1 MILSCQSIC
10 KSFGEKVILQ
20 DASFHIEERE
30 KAALIGNNGAGK
42 TTLLRIIM
50 QEISADSG
58 NVVIAKDKKIGY
70 LAQYQDIHGHHTIY
84 EELLTTKQYIL
95 DMEEK
100 IRTLEQEM
108 KYVAGEK
115 LESLMNSYT
124 RLTHQFELENGYAY
138 KSELTGVLK
147 GLGFTED
154 EFQKPVS
161 TLSGGQKTRVAL
173 GKLLLQKPD
182 LIILDEPTNH
192 LDMSSIS
199 WLETYLLN
207 YKGSVLIV
215 SHDRYFLDRIASKI
229 IEIDNT
235 KVTVFSGNYSDY
247 AAKKEQLRQ
256 AQRNAYLNQQAEIKH
271 QEEVITKLKS
281 FNREKSIKRAESR
294 EKMLAKIEVLDKPT
308 EVRSDMHLQLTP
320 RIESGN
326 DVLTVEHLAKTFDR
340 NTLFSDLS
348 FALKRG
354 EHVAIIGDNG
364 TGKTTILKSIIRQLK
379 PLGGVACLDGSS
391 MEKLTGKELSQKLS
405 VVLTERVRP
414 EMMTCKDVVATGRY
428 PYTGKFG
435 ILSEKDWAIVQESME
450 LVHIEELAERD
461 FSKTSDGQKQ
471 RVMLARALCQ
481 QPDIIVLD
489 EPTSFLDIRYKL
501 EFLSIIQNMS
511 RTRHLSVIMSL
522 HELDLA
528 GRISDKIA
536 CVHGL
541 DLAQKISDYVIC
553 VHGDRIEKYGT
564 PEEIFTDGYIP
575 KLYGMTVGS
584 YEERTGDLELPK
596 VEGDPK
602 VFVLAGNGTGTAVFR
617 KLQRDGIPFAAGIL
631 WENDL
636 DYPAAKA
643 LASEVVSV
651 KAFCE
656 MDEASLNRAKALVDQ
671 CEEVLCTVDLTE
683 VGAQAESLRILH
695 EYAKMKINI
704 KKVL

>member
-1 MILSCQSIC
+1 MEEFYFYTKGLTVGYHGVPLIKDIELCL
-10 KSFGEKVILQ
+10 KKGEIMT
-20 DASFHIEERE
+20 
-30 KAALIGNNGAGK
+30 LIGPNGA
-42 TTLLRIIM
+42 
-50 QEISADSG
+50 
-58 NVVIAKDKKIGY
+58 
-70 LAQYQDIHGHHTIY
+70 
-84 EELLTTKQYIL
+84 
-95 DMEEK
+95 
-100 IRTLEQEM
+100 
-108 KYVAGEK
+108 
-115 LESLMNSYT
+115 
-124 RLTHQFELENGYAY
+124 
-138 KSELTGVLK
+138 
-147 GLGFTED
+147 
-154 EFQKPVS
+154 
-161 TLSGGQKTRVAL
+161 
-173 GKLLLQKPD
+173 
-182 LIILDEPTNH
+182 
-192 LDMSSIS
+192 
-199 WLETYLLN
+199 
-207 YKGSVLIV
+207 
-215 SHDRYFLDRIASKI
+215 
-229 IEIDNT
+229 
-235 KVTVFSGNYSDY
+235 
-247 AAKKEQLRQ
+247 
-256 AQRNAYLNQQAEIKH
+256 
-271 QEEVITKLKS
+271 
-281 FNREKSIKRAESR
+281 
-294 EKMLAKIEVLDKPT
+294 
-308 EVRSDMHLQLTP
+308 
-320 RIESGN
+320 
-326 DVLTVEHLAKTFDR
+326 
-340 NTLFSDLS
+340 
-348 FALKRG
+348 
-354 EHVAIIGDNG
+354 
-364 TGKTTILKSIIRQLK
+364 GKTTILKSIIRQLK

-536 CVHGL
+536 CVHG
-541 DLAQKISDYVIC
+541 
-553 VHGDRIEKYGT
+553 DRVDRFGT

-656 MDEASLNRAKALVDQ
+656 MGEASLNRAKTLVDQ

-683 VGAQAESLRILH
+683 AGAQAESLRILY